1 VGPIF
6 HPLPWLRLPRSLRGQ
21 FAAVLAVLSL
31 MIVAGAVAAVYALRT
46 SSAAA
51 LQLAQQRLERMHDA
65 QAIVE
70 QTLHLER
77 EADRVLAASSPPALH
92 ESYAALLAQSEM
104 LDQLVAAFAQT
115 SDNVAVL
122 DLYQASQLLRNTANV
137 VVQLRRNALEPGH
150 SAAAHGQLERFHD
163 EMRRQASA
171 IVETARQQSGV
182 YDRDFQGAVN
192 GLVATAKRSERWILA
207 LLSGSLVFAGLV
219 ARLILGRY
227 LLWRLQRISQHLRRD
242 HADDRA
248 LDELASGGDEIA
260 EMACAVRQFL
270 ADRQALEQ
278 RTAELCLTQEQL
290 TEQGRILEMI
300 ATRAPLP
307 GILEHLVRLIES
319 QLQGITG
326 SILLLDAD
334 GLHLRHGAAPGL
346 PESYSRAIDGQRI
359 GPRVG
364 SCGTAMYRRE
374 TVIVAD
380 VRTDPLWED
389 WRGVAAAYGLRS
401 CWSVPITSPEGEVL
415 GSFALYS
422 STVRHPDAREMCRI
436 EMAVRIAGISIER
449 QRAEQRIRHMAHHDE
464 LTGLPNRALLNDRM
478 AQALARSRRGGRP
491 VAVLFLDL
499 DGFKFINDSLGHAIG
514 DRLLVEVA
522 ARLEASVRQGDTVAR
537 LGGDEFV
544 VMLVD
549 MEQADDA
556 ALVAQNILHAL
567 AQPVLVEGETLHVTT
582 SIGVAV
588 HPADGGDAETLLKH
602 ADAAMYRAKEQGRNA
617 YQCYTG
623 AIGARAR
630 QYADL
635 QNALRRAVE
644 QGQFELHFQPQVS
657 LATGR
662 IHAVEALIRW
672 RHPELGLVSPD
683 RFIPLAEETGLI
695 VPIGEWVL
703 RTACRQ
709 LQAWRNA
716 SCGDLTMAV
725 NLSPRQLHVHDVA
738 QLVRCVL
745 CDTGLPAAA
754 LELELT
760 ESALIHNTEAVGAT
774 LRELKSIGVS
784 LALDD
789 FGTGYSSLSHL
800 RRFPIDVIKID
811 KSFTFDVTGSAEAAS
826 IARAIIAMAHSLGLR
841 TVAEG
846 VETEEQARFL
856 AAHQCDSIQGYHVSR
871 PLPAAALGEQ
881 LLGAGAGQPAAR
893 PPACPSMAIC
903 LRP

>member
-1 VGPIF
+1 VTGRGRVGPIF

-630 QYADL
+630 QYACHRAHPRRRGADPL
-635 QNALRRAVE
+635 APSGTGPGVARPLHPAGRGNRTHRADRRVGAAHRLSPASGVAQCQLRGSDDGGESVATPVARPRRCPTRALRAVRHRLAGRGPGAGAHRKRSHPQYRGGRCDAARAQVHRSE
-644 QGQFELHFQPQVS
+644 PGARRFRHRLLQP
-657 LATGR
+657 
-662 IHAVEALIRW
+662 E
-672 RHPELGLVSPD
+672 P
-683 RFIPLAEETGLI
+683 
-695 VPIGEWVL
+695 
-703 RTACRQ
+703 
-709 LQAWRNA
+709 
-716 SCGDLTMAV
+716 
-725 NLSPRQLHVHDVA
+725 
-738 QLVRCVL
+738 
-745 CDTGLPAAA
+745 PA
-754 LELELT
+754 
-760 ESALIHNTEAVGAT
+760 
-774 LRELKSIGVS
+774 
-784 LALDD
+784 
-789 FGTGYSSLSHL
+789 SLSDRRDQDRQVLHL
-800 RRFPIDVIKID
+800 RRDRQRRGRLDRPRDHRHGAFA
-811 KSFTFDVTGSAEAAS
+811 G
-826 IARAIIAMAHSLGLR
+826 
-841 TVAEG
+841 
-846 VETEEQARFL
+846 
-856 AAHQCDSIQGYHVSR
+856 AAHG
-871 PLPAAALGEQ
+871 G
-881 LLGAGAGQPAAR
+881 
-893 PPACPSMAIC
+893 
-903 LRP
+903 